1 MLPFAVSG
9 DLQTVFCRY
18 VLLTVLDATE
28 RDVLGLSGEKLPAV
42 VLCGCGPLW
51 LASWASFMLL
61 CWSLVLGARREAF
74 CNLPVDCSLQL
85 LPSHISS
92 WVDASPLT
100 VALAMMV
107 VTGKRDVWD
116 AGHRTKLHELGT

>member
-1 MLPFAVSG
+1 M
-9 DLQTVFCRY
+9 
-18 VLLTVLDATE
+18 
-28 RDVLGLSGEKLPAV
+28 
-42 VLCGCGPLW
+42 
-51 LASWASFMLL
+51 
-61 CWSLVLGARREAF
+61 LGARREAF
-74 CNLPVDCSLQL
+74 CNLPVGCSLQL

-92 WVDASPLT
+92 WVDTSPLT